1 VKKSVYGGGRRCG
14 EDFTIPQWNRN
25 NFLIVIRYGA
35 AMHSVRWQKAE
46 TEVKGG
52 LAMANRQNP
61 ERLCVMIVEHDV
73 DFGFKLA
80 DWLAAHGYQAVLV
93 RSIDEAIEELREIR
107 PQAVFVGRGFSEP
120 AAQIGMSEILLL
132 IQTLCPR
139 VPMVTIADQA
149 GESLTQVVFRQ
160 GVRHFLVRPVEF
172 AQVNHV
178 LQSELSS
185 SAQLWVG
192 PVHSNRP
199 AIDG

>member
-1 VKKSVYGGGRRCG
+1 V
-14 EDFTIPQWNRN
+14 
-25 NFLIVIRYGA
+25 
-35 AMHSVRWQKAE
+35 QKAE
-46 TEVKGG
+46 TSARGG

-61 ERLCVMIVEHDV
+61 ERLCVMIVEQDV
-73 DFGFKLA
+73 DFGIKLA
-80 DWLAAHGYQAVLV
+80 DWLAAHGCQAVLV

>member
-1 VKKSVYGGGRRCG
+1 MYRARR
-14 EDFTIPQWNRN
+14 
-25 NFLIVIRYGA
+25 
-35 AMHSVRWQKAE
+35 QKAE

-52 LAMANRQNP
+52 LAMANRQNA
-61 ERLCVMIVEHDV
+61 ERLCVMIVEQDV

-93 RSIDEAIEELREIR
+93 RSVDAAIEELSEIR

-149 GESLTQVVFRQ
+149 SENLTQVVFRQ
-160 GVRHFLVRPVEF
+160 GVRRFVVKPVEF
-172 AQVNHV
+172 AHINH
-178 LQSELSS
+178 LLRSELMDPRSM
-185 SAQLWVG
+185 
-192 PVHSNRP
+192 SN
-199 AIDG
+199 